1 MDLSRVYVFD
11 IETNGLLNVVNKLHV
26 LSVAYKKDGKWA
38 TKSTKDF
45 KDIQKL
51 FGDPNNTLVGHNI
64 IMYDIPALQKLF
76 PELVIKANLIDT
88 LGLSWTLYS
97 NRLKHGLEDWGQELG
112 FNKVK
117 IDKEEWENLSFEKA
131 VERCETDCIINGLL
145 WDKIYTLLFDL
156 YGSDEAMHT
165 PILTA
170 VAKLTALRVQEEN
183 PILIDIKKCQ
193 ENLDILQEVIDT
205 KAAELVKILP
215 KIPKKTV
222 VNFPKKG
229 LYKADGSLSVAGEK
243 YLTYV
248 KGCGLPLDYDGPIEV
263 IKGYEEPNPQS
274 TSQVKDFLLSKGWK
288 PKIFKKGAN
297 GQVPQLRDDEKNL
310 CKSIT
315 AMVKKY
321 PELESLE
328 GMSTAMH
335 RAGYLKAFLELADES
350 GYIPASAAG
359 FAKSWRLKHRKPFVN
374 LPKPSAQ
381 FGQYVRSVMIAPEGH
396 VFIGSDLSSLEDK
409 CKQISIYSYDK
420 DYVEQ
425 MNMKGFDAHLDI
437 AIRADLMDQ
446 DTVDFYRWYKKREGD
461 APGKYKDM
469 SEEEL
474 HIAFEYATKRRAV
487 AKTANYSLTYGC
499 AAPKLAES
507 ADIPLKEAQG
517 VHKTYWD
524 RNWAIKKYAEDRETK
539 HVDDREW
546 IYSPY
551 SKLWLELSSNHVRFS
566 ICNQNFGAK
575 VFDLWEYFCIKSGLK
590 PIFQAHDE
598 QLLVVKD
605 EPGAIEEAKAIL
617 FESIEKVNRIYNHPI
632 KFEIDV
638 QVGKSYSSVH

>member
-1 MDLSRVYVFD
+1 MDLEKVYVFD
-11 IETNGLLNVVNKLHV
+11 IETNGLLDVVDRLHV
-26 LSVAYKKDGKWA
+26 LSVAYKKDGQWV

-51 FGDPNNTLVGHNI
+51 FGNPNNTLVGHNI

-76 PELVIKANLIDT
+76 PILEIKANLIDT

-117 IDKEEWENLSFEKA
+117 IDKEEWENLSYEKA
-131 VERCETDCIINGLL
+131 VERCETDCTINGLL

-170 VAKLTALRVQEEN
+170 VAKLSALRIQEEN
-183 PILIDIKKCQ
+183 PILINIKQCQ
-193 ENLDILQEVIDT
+193 ENLSILQEVIDT

-215 KIPKKTV
+215 KIPKKST

-243 YLTYV
+243 YLTYI
-248 KGCGLPLDYDGPIEV
+248 KGCGLPLDYEGSIEV

-315 AMVKKY
+315 TMVKKY

-335 RAGYLKAFLELADES
+335 RAGYLKAFLELADEN

-461 APGKYKDM
+461 APGKYKYM
-469 SEEEL
+469 SDEEL
-474 HIAFEYATKRRAV
+474 HIAFDYATKRRAV

-539 HVDDREW
+539 FVDDREW

-551 SKLWLELSSNHVRFS
+551 SNLWLELSSNHVRFS

-590 PIFQAHDE
+590 PVFQAHDE
-598 QLLVVKD
+598 LLVVVKNNED
-605 EPGAIEEAKAIL
+605 DIEEAKSIL

-638 QVGKSYSSVH
+638 QIGFTYSDVH